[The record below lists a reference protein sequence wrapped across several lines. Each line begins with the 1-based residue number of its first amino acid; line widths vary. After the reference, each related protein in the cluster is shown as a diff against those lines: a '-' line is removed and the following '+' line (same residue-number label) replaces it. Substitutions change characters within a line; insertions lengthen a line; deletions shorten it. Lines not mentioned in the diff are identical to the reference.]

1 MTGELGRYDWWEKR
15 LILRNCKYERIEE
28 EFNKR
33 PPVVVLSQ
41 EEYERRQAEGTIE
54 KGTIYA
60 TTEDS
65 ND

>member
-1 MTGELGRYDWWEKR
+1 M
-15 LILRNCKYERIEE
+15 
-28 EFNKR
+28 
-33 PPVVVLSQ
+33 VLSQ